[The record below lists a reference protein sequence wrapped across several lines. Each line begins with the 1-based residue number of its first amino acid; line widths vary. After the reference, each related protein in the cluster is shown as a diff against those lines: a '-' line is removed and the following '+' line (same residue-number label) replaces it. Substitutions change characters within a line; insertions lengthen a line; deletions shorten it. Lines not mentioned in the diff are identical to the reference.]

1 MEKVA
6 NKVNHIN
13 EIMECSAESVVK
25 QISEDIEHIIES
37 MKQSNEQYEQHQT
50 TLYWLG
56 VRMSNSKRW
65 RECDREVVEQLH
77 ILSESMMVYTDT
89 IAKTAEDIL
98 DEVRMFKHLK
108 SYEEKQWN
116 MDVYLLR
123 KKIDMLHLFFKEYEE
138 QQTKYLKCIRIV
150 NEILN
155 QHKPLEVTRFGKIK
169 HFIWGD

>member
-1 MEKVA
+1 MRRRESISIK
-6 NKVNHIN
+6 
-13 EIMECSAESVVK
+13 IMECSVESVFW

-37 MKQSNEQYEQHQT
+37 MKLSKEQYEQHQT

-56 VRMSNSKRW
+56 VRMSNSKSW
-65 RECDREVVEQLH
+65 RECDVEVVEQLH
-77 ILSESMMVYTDT
+77 ILSETMMTYTDT

-98 DEVRMFKHLK
+98 DEVQMIMQLK
-108 SYEEKQWN
+108 SYEENQWN
-116 MDVYLLR
+116 MDMYLLR

-155 QHKPLEVTRFGKIK
+155 QHKPLEVTMFSKIK
-169 HFIWGD
+169 QLFFGRK